1 MTHAPVVHSLTKVF
15 VEPGLP
21 YPGPA
26 PLCSEPPR
34 SGGRREQG
42 RPRRRAGSLGAEIGD
57 GKEADEKDT
66 DEGYGGAAELLVE
79 GLGSGFRLRRRRG
92 HEMKGPFGGLK
103 ETRPSVFSALSRSD
117 PTRSLFSL
125 TLSWLTLASLALLS
139 PAVLL
144 ISSLQAFSK
153 APLPTRIA
161 VSRIRS

>member
-1 MTHAPVVHSLTKVF
+1 
-15 VEPGLP
+15 
-21 YPGPA
+21 
-26 PLCSEPPR
+26 
-34 SGGRREQG
+34 
-42 RPRRRAGSLGAEIGD
+42 
-57 GKEADEKDT
+57 
-66 DEGYGGAAELLVE
+66 
-79 GLGSGFRLRRRRG
+79 
-92 HEMKGPFGGLK
+92 MKGPFGGLK

-139 PAVLL
+139 LAVLL